1 MENIT
6 LRQDPYN
13 LIITGVGGQGN
24 VLASKILGNML
35 VKRGLKITIGETFGA
50 SQRGGSVM
58 SHLRISGTSAWSPQ
72 IPKGWAHC
80 VIALEPIEA
89 LRTLSA
95 YGNPDTRV
103 IVNDRPIHPVGVICG
118 DQQYPEV
125 QKIRQWLEKFN
136 RYHWILPATDEA
148 VKLGLPILG
157 NIILIGALAGLEVL
171 PVERKDFTGAIA
183 TVMPAD
189 RVALNLDAFDLGRKM
204 VGQAG

>member
-1 MENIT
+1 MGKMT
-6 LRQDPYN
+6 LTQDPYN
-13 LIITGVGGQGN
+13 VIITGVGGQGN

-35 VKRGLKITIGETFGA
+35 VNKGLKVTIGETFGA

-58 SHLRISGTSAWSPQ
+58 SHLRISATSVWSPL
-72 IPKGWAHC
+72 IPNGQAHI

-89 LRTLSA
+89 LRTLSV

-118 DQQYPEV
+118 DQEYPEPE
-125 QKIRQWLEKFN
+125 KIRRWLEKFN

-157 NIILIGALAGLEVL
+157 NIILIGTLAETGML
-171 PVERKDFTGAIA
+171 PVGREDFAGAISA
-183 TVMPAD
+183 IMPA
-189 RVALNLDAFDLGRKM
+189 AGAAINLQAFDIGRKM
-204 VGQAG
+204 YEGIG

>member
-6 LRQDPYN
+6 LPQDPYN
-13 LIITGVGGQGN
+13 VIISGVGGQGN

-35 VKRGLKITIGETFGA
+35 VNQGLKITIGETFGA

-58 SHLRISGTSAWSPQ
+58 SHLRISRTSAWSPQ
-72 IPKGWAHC
+72 IPKGQAHC

-89 LRTLSA
+89 LRTLSV

-118 DQQYPEV
+118 DQQYPEL
-125 QKIRQWLEKFN
+125 QKIRQWLEQFN

-157 NIILIGALAGLEVL
+157 NIILLGALAGLGVL
-171 PVERKDFTGAIA
+171 PVGRDDFAGAVS
-183 TVMPAD
+183 TVMPAA
-189 RVALNLDAFDLGRKM
+189 RVAINLDAFDIGRKM
-204 VGQAG
+204 VARAA

>member
-6 LRQDPYN
+6 LTQDPYN
-13 LIITGVGGQGN
+13 VIITGVGGQGN

-35 VKRGLKITIGETFGA
+35 VNQGLKITIGETFGA

-58 SHLRISGTSAWSPQ
+58 SHLRISGVSAWSPQ
-72 IPKGWAHC
+72 IPKGQAHC

-89 LRTLSA
+89 LRTLSV

-118 DQQYPEV
+118 DQQYPEPK
-125 QKIRQWLEKFN
+125 KIRRWLEKYN

-157 NIILIGALAGLEVL
+157 NIILIGALAGLGVL
-171 PVERKDFTGAIA
+171 PVGRQDFNGAIS

-189 RVALNLDAFDLGRKM
+189 RVAINLDAFDIGRKM
-204 VGQAG
+204 VEETE